1 MRRLRNAIAHE
12 YWDSVNELRELFSL
26 VMNYSE
32 ALIDTAAN
40 LHRYMKRLEREQP
53 LPTDEDEI
61 EA

>member
-40 LHRYMKRLEREQP
+40 LHRYMERLEREQP